1 MYINPFVAGIIAT
14 VMVELILVLGFAL
27 FTGRKKK

>member
-14 VMVELILVLGFAL
+14 VMVELILIIGYAVFIAN
-27 FTGRKKK
+27 KNK